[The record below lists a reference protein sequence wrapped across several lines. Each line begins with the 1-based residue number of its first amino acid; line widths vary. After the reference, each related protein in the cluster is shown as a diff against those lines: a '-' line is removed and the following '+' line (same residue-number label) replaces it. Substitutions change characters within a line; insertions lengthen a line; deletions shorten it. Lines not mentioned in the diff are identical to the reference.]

1 MTVACAQPMQPSVLD
16 ARGPAPHAD
25 RARARARAA
34 VASLINRG
42 YEQRGDLVEEIV
54 EEMPLDASA
63 IETAAGAV
71 GRRPTCSPWR
81 GRRRSSAS

>member
-1 MTVACAQPMQPSVLD
+1 VL
-16 ARGPAPHAD
+16 AP
-25 RARARARAA
+25 RAA

-71 GRRPTCSPWR
+71 GKQTDLLASRA
-81 GRRRSSAS
+81 RRRSSAS